1 MKNQNKT
8 LVRIIVITISIITNF
23 LSSELEAFDNNQP
36 TLLITGSNRNIGLE
50 FVKQYSGK
58 KWNVIATTRR
68 PESSI
73 ELNEF
78 AKKNPNVVVEKLD
91 VTNNKDINALAEK
104 YSDQVIDLLLSNA
117 ALTPRYKS
125 GFKKISGVE
134 EDITRQSFEIN
145 ALGPLKII
153 QAFMPNVEKS
163 KNGKIIAM
171 SSKASSF
178 GERLKIP
185 IMYSYAMSKSA
196 LNSMIYTLSFET
208 KRKNIMSVIIS
219 PGMVNTTPGMKIPG
233 AIETEESV
241 TKMVALIDRLT
252 MDDNGKFIDYEDG
265 RVIPW

>member
-153 QAFMPNVEKS
+153 QAFIPNVKKS
-163 KNGKIIAM
+163 QNGKIIAL

-185 IMYSYAMSKSA
+185 MMYSYAMSKSA
-196 LNSMIYTLSFET
+196 LNSMMYTLSFET
-208 KRKNIMSVIIS
+208 KKQGITAVVLS
-219 PGMVNTTPGMKIPG
+219 PGMVNTTPGIKLPG
-233 AIETEESV
+233 AIETQESV
-241 TKMVALIDRLT
+241 TKMVELIEEIN

>member
-1 MKNQNKT
+1 
-8 LVRIIVITISIITNF
+8 
-23 LSSELEAFDNNQP
+23 
-36 TLLITGSNRNIGLE
+36 
-50 FVKQYSGK
+50 
-58 KWNVIATTRR
+58 
-68 PESSI
+68 
-73 ELNEF
+73 
-78 AKKNPNVVVEKLD
+78 
-91 VTNNKDINALAEK
+91 
-104 YSDQVIDLLLSNA
+104 
-117 ALTPRYKS
+117 LTPRYKS

-178 GERLKIP
+178 GERLKMP
-185 IMYSYAMSKSA
+185 MMYSYAMSKSA